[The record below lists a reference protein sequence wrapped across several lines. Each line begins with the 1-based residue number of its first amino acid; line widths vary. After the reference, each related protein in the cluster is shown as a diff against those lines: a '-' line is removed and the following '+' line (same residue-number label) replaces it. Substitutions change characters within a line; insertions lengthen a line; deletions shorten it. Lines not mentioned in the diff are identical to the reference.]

1 MRRQD
6 AGETMRL
13 STAAFVFF
21 VCVLCGLVAAL
32 LVFFVFIV
40 VTGVLGG
47 GCSLVFFSTAFD
59 VVIS

>member
-1 MRRQD
+1 
-6 AGETMRL
+6 MRL